1 MAQLEKTL
9 VILKPDAVKRGLI
22 GEIIK
27 RYEAKQLTITKMMM
41 LTPSRDTL
49 AKHYAEHEGKS
60 FFENLL
66 AFMMSGDVVVMTIT
80 GPNAVAQVRKI
91 NGATK
96 FLDAEMGT
104 IRGDFGVDL
113 TANLVHGSDSPE
125 SAKREIDIWF
135 GL

>member
-1 MAQLEKTL
+1 MEKTL
-9 VILKPDAVKRGLI
+9 VIIKPDAVKRGLI

-49 AKHYAEHEGKS
+49 VKHYAEHEGKS

-104 IRGDFGVDL
+104 IRGDYGVDI
-113 TANLVHGSDSPE
+113 TANLVHGADSTD
-125 SAKREIDIWF
+125 SAKKEIDIWF

>member
-9 VILKPDAVKRGLI
+9 VIIKPDAVKRGLI

-27 RYEAKQLTITKMMM
+27 RYEAKQLTITKMLL

-49 AKHYAEHEGKS
+49 VKHYAEHEGKP

-66 AFMMSGDVVVMTIT
+66 AFMMSGDIVVMAIS
-80 GPNAVAQVRKI
+80 GPNAIAQVRKL

-104 IRGDFGVDL
+104 IRGDYGVDH
-113 TANLVHGSDSPE
+113 TANLVHGSDSLE
-125 SAKREIDIWF
+125 SAKREINIWF
-135 GL
+135 GI